1 MAFAKIHNDI
11 PWNAIETASGRYV
24 DVSDPQP
31 KDISVTDIA
40 WSLSRQARFAGHTLS
55 EEIWSVAQHA
65 LFVEELLDLVLDD
78 QGDGVQLK
86 ASLLQW
92 MSGKFSGSETP
103 ENIRVQDWFSPDRRL
118 AIQLGALHHD
128 DSEAYLIDLPSP
140 VKRILSLREPYKKL
154 ETSVTTAISAALEL
168 PELTEIEHELIG
180 WADLMAL
187 QIEAANMMP
196 SRGRGWGMQLPRMN
210 LADIY
215 LFPKPAHWKIVY
227 ERFLKRDFEMRER

>member
-65 LFVEELLDLVLDD
+65 LFVEELLDLVM
-78 QGDGVQLK
+78 GNGVQLER
-86 ASLLQW
+86 SLIGW
-92 MSGKFSGSETP
+92 MLTKYPTDM
-103 ENIRVQDWFSPDRRL
+103 NKTQLLDWISPDRRL

-154 ETSVTTAISAALEL
+154 EVAVTSAISTALEL
-168 PELTEIEHELIG
+168 PELTEVELELIG

-196 SRGRGWGMQLPRMN
+196 SRGRGWGMELPRMN
-210 LADIY
+210 ISDIY

-227 ERFLKRDFEMRER
+227 ERFLQRDFEMRER

>member
-1 MAFAKIHNDI
+1 MAFAKIHGDI
-11 PWNAIETASGRYV
+11 AWNAIETASGRYV

-31 KDISVTDIA
+31 KDISITDIA

-65 LFVEELLDLVLDD
+65 LFVEKLLDLVME
-78 QGDGVQLK
+78 GFQLE
-86 ASLLQW
+86 ASLIGW
-92 MSGKFSGSETP
+92 MLTKYPTDTSKT
-103 ENIRVQDWFSPDRRL
+103 QLLDWISPDRRL

-154 ETSVTTAISAALEL
+154 EGAVTSAISMALEL
-168 PELTEIEHELIG
+168 PELTEIEHDLIG

-196 SRGRGWGMQLPRMN
+196 SRGRGWGMELPKMN

-215 LFPKPAHWKIVY
+215 LFPKPAHWKQVY
-227 ERFLKRDFEMRER
+227 EQFLKRDHDMRER